1 MIKDEEVLL
10 LIKENQELKK
20 ENKELKEIIKELE
33 EKINKNSNNSS
44 KPPSTDWFKK
54 LNKSLR
60 QTDKDK
66 FWWQLGHKW
75 KTLERVDNPDKVEI
89 ISPKISNI
97 TWEDLSNNEVIREII
112 YQKIDIEKP
121 KKIVTEYRIQI
132 KKDSKWN
139 LIKPEW
145 LEDILWK
152 WYNNTFYGE
161 NLRSFILFLEN
172 EHSVSI
178 ERISQICF
186 DIFWIKIKNQT
197 VKNISKL
204 AYKGLENFEFFIKQ
218 NLIKSKIIHNDETW
232 IRVGWENQWGHVA
245 SNENFTLFN
254 IHKKRWKEWVDD
266 MWILENFKWI
276 SIHDFWKPYEL
287 YLYIKHW
294 YCNSHIIR
302 ELNWIIENWKEYE
315 IDFANNMKY
324 LILEI
329 KEMVD
334 KRKEKWFSFLEKEKI
349 LEFNTK
355 YDYVINNTKTFFLK
369 EEKEMEEI
377 KKREMKDLNEKKT
390 RW

>member
-1 MIKDEEVLL
+1 
-10 LIKENQELKK
+10 
-20 ENKELKEIIKELE
+20 
-33 EKINKNSNNSS
+33 
-44 KPPSTDWFKK
+44 
-54 LNKSLR
+54 
-60 QTDKDK
+60 
-66 FWWQLGHKW
+66 LGHKW

-204 AYKGLENFEFFIKQ
+204 A
-218 NLIKSKIIHNDETW
+218 
-232 IRVGWENQWGHVA
+232 
-245 SNENFTLFN
+245 
-254 IHKKRWKEWVDD
+254 
-266 MWILENFKWI
+266 
-276 SIHDFWKPYEL
+276 
-287 YLYIKHW
+287 
-294 YCNSHIIR
+294 
-302 ELNWIIENWKEYE
+302 
-315 IDFANNMKY
+315 
-324 LILEI
+324 
-329 KEMVD
+329 
-334 KRKEKWFSFLEKEKI
+334 
-349 LEFNTK
+349 
-355 YDYVINNTKTFFLK
+355 FFLK

-390 RW
+390 RWRKKQSKWKNLLDRLEKHKDWVLLFMSDFDVPFTNNLAERDLRPYKVKLKVSWCFRSNLWAKYYCRIKSYISTMKKNWYNVFDSLKNIFTNNIIYPNFNG